1 MFGRERGRDR
11 GEKGGGG
18 GRDTNFQ
25 VKLRDVAIQLW
36 LPCYLEVSS
45 PLTLKQLFQDSL
57 TLGTLHVLP
66 PYYVNNALQVFE
78 INVPLHEINVP
89 LHELNSLVLAR
100 SKKAAAVLTQ
110 AAAFHH

>member
-1 MFGRERGRDR
+1 MFGRERERCVW
-11 GEKGGGG
+11 GGGG
-18 GRDTNFQ
+18 KEKHQFK

-45 PLTLKQLFQDSL
+45 PLNLKQLSQDSL
-57 TLGTLHVLP
+57 TLGALHVLP

-89 LHELNSLVLAR
+89 LHELNSVVLAR

-110 AAAFHH
+110 AAAFQH